1 MREISVK
8 RLWFVLSGGAALIL
22 VASYV
27 SLTHGEFDMTLQE
40 VIQTLLRIHPT
51 PQLDLVIFDFR
62 LPRIVIAALVGL
74 GLGIAG
80 AAVQGV
86 TRNGLAD
93 PGILGINAGAGA
105 AIVIF
110 MFFYQG
116 QMETTGW
123 TAALAMP
130 FFGLI
135 GGLVAALLIYLF
147 AWKAGR
153 LDSQRLLLVGIAIGS
168 GFGSLSLYLS
178 LKMKASDFEMAT
190 VWMSGSIWSA
200 DWKLVAAVI
209 PWLVILIPVIWLKSY
224 VLDLFQLH
232 EHTAKSLGVATE
244 KEKSIL
250 LLSSIGLVSACV
262 SVSGGIGFV
271 GLLSP
276 HIARRLVGLHHRF
289 VIPVCG
295 MIGMVLV
302 LLSDF
307 IAKTVVAP
315 AEIPV
320 GLIIAV
326 IGVPYFVVL
335 LMKKTA

>member
-1 MREISVK
+1 MRKISVK

-22 VASYV
+22 AASYV

-40 VIQTLLRIHPT
+40 VIQTLFRIHPT

-200 DWKLVAAVI
+200 DWKLVATVI

-232 EHTAKSLGVATE
+232 EHIAKSLGVATE

-295 MIGMVLV
+295 MVGMVLV

-307 IAKTVVAP
+307 VAKTVVAP